1 MIPKRKYPA
10 DFEQLAR
17 VLCHE
22 TPDRPVLFE
31 YFVNALLI
39 SFFNGRPFEAAE
51 TPEQKIRDIIGFFHK
66 ARYDYATIPSRYFGR
81 FSFIPAD
88 HEKKATVSLNE
99 GCVITDRQSFENYNW
114 PNPEQ
119 GDFCLLDKMASE
131 LNDGMKFVISAPGG
145 LLENVTSL
153 VGFENLCFML
163 YEDEELSKA
172 IFDAVGSRLLRF
184 YEICSSVPAV
194 GALIVNDDWGF
205 KTQTMIP
212 PEMLRELVFPW
223 HKKIVEAIHQ
233 NRKFAILHSCG
244 NLEAV
249 MDDVV
254 NELKYDAKH
263 SFEDAIIP
271 VEDFWK
277 QWHGKIAVLGGIDV
291 DFLTRSNPEDIT
303 IRCHKILENT
313 GSHSFALGS
322 GNSITGYIPIE
333 NYFAMI
339 KTVTKTG

>member
-17 VLCHE
+17 VLRRE

-31 YFVNALLI
+31 YFVNAELI
-39 SFFNGRPFEAAE
+39 SFFNGRPFEAAA
-51 TPEQKIRDIIGFFHK
+51 TPEAKIRDIIGFFHK
-66 ARYDYATIPSRYFGR
+66 AGYDYATIPSRYFGG
-81 FSFIPAD
+81 FSFTTAD
-88 HEKKATVSLNE
+88 HEKKATVSQNE
-99 GCVITDRQSFENYNW
+99 GCVITDRSSFENYIW

-119 GDFCLLDKMASE
+119 GDFGLLDKMALE

-153 VGFENLCFML
+153 VGFENLCFMI

-172 IFDAVGSRLLRF
+172 IFDEVGSRLLRF
-184 YEICSSVPAV
+184 YEICSSIPVV

-205 KTQTMIP
+205 KTQTMLA

-223 HKKIVEAIHQ
+223 HKKMVEAIHC

-254 NELKYDAKH
+254 FELKYDAKH
-263 SFEDAIIP
+263 SFEDIIIP
-271 VEDFWK
+271 VEDFWQ
-277 QWHGKIAVLGGIDV
+277 QWHKKIAVLGGIDV
-291 DFLTRSNPEDIT
+291 DFLARSTPELIT
-303 IRCHKILENT
+303 KRCRKILETT
-313 GSHSFALGS
+313 GLQSYALGS

-333 NYFAMI
+333 NYLAI
-339 KTVTKTG
+339 IDTATEI

>member
-1 MIPKRKYPA
+1 MISNRKYPA
-10 DFEQLAR
+10 DFEQLVR
-17 VLCHE
+17 VFRRE
-22 TPDRPVLFE
+22 TPGRPVLFE
-31 YFVNALLI
+31 YFVNAELI
-39 SFFNGRPFEAAE
+39 SFFNDRRFELAV
-51 TPEQKIRDIIGFFHK
+51 TPEEKIRDIIGFFHK
-66 ARYDYATIPSRYFGR
+66 AGYDYATIPSRYFGG
-81 FSFIPAD
+81 FSFTTAD

-119 GDFCLLDKMASE
+119 GDFGLLVKMATE
-131 LNDGMKFVISAPGG
+131 LKDGMKFVVSAPGG

-172 IFDAVGSRLLRF
+172 IFDAVGSLLLKF
-184 YEICSSVPAV
+184 YEKCSSVPAV

-223 HKKIVEAIHQ
+223 HRKMVESIHQ

-249 MDDVV
+249 MDDIVD
-254 NELKYDAKH
+254 ELKYDAKH
-263 SFEDAIIP
+263 SFEDTIIP
-271 VEDFWK
+271 VEDFWQ
-277 QWHGKIAVLGGIDV
+277 QWHKKIAVLGGIDV
-291 DFLTRSNPEDIT
+291 DFLTRSNPET
-303 IRCHKILENT
+303 IGNRCRKLLETT
-313 GSHSFALGS
+313 GLQSFALGS
-322 GNSITGYIPIE
+322 GNSITGYIPVE
-333 NYFAMI
+333 NYIAMI
-339 KTVTKTG
+339 ETATEM

>member
-10 DFEQLAR
+10 DFGQLAR
-17 VLCHE
+17 VLRRE

-31 YFVNALLI
+31 YFVNADLI
-39 SFFNGRPFEAAE
+39 SFFNNRSFELAV
-51 TPEQKIRDIIGFFHK
+51 TPEEKIRDIIGFFHK
-66 ARYDYATIPSRYFGR
+66 AGYDYATIPSRYFGG
-81 FSFIPAD
+81 FSFTTAD

-99 GCVITDRQSFENYNW
+99 GSVITDRQSFENYNW

-119 GDFCLLDKMASE
+119 GDFGLLDKMASE
-131 LNDGMKFVISAPGG
+131 LNSGMKFMISAPGG

-223 HKKIVEAIHQ
+223 HKKMVEAIHQ

-254 NELKYDAKH
+254 DSLKFDAKH

-271 VEDFWK
+271 VEDFWQ
-277 QWHGKIAVLGGIDV
+277 QWHQKIAVLGGIDV
-291 DFLTRSNPEDIT
+291 DFLTRSNPEQIKT
-303 IRCHKILENT
+303 RCRKLLENT
-313 GSHSFALGS
+313 GFKAWALGS
-322 GNSITGYIPIE
+322 GNSIPKFVPIE
-333 NYFAMI
+333 NYIAMI
-339 KTVTKTG
+339 ETATEM

>member
-17 VLCHE
+17 VLRRE

-31 YFVNALLI
+31 YFVNVGLI

-51 TPEQKIRDIIGFFHK
+51 TPEDKIRDIIGFFHG
-66 ARYDYATIPSRYFGR
+66 AGYDYATIPSRYFGG
-81 FSFIPAD
+81 FSFTTAD

-99 GCVITDRQSFENYNW
+99 GSVITDRQSFENYNW

-119 GDFCLLDKMASE
+119 GDFGLLDKMASE

-163 YEDEELSKA
+163 YENEELSKA

-223 HKKIVEAIHQ
+223 HKKMVETIHQ
-233 NRKFAILHSCG
+233 KGKFAILHSCG

-249 MDDVV
+249 MDDIVD
-254 NELKYDAKH
+254 ELKYDAKH

-271 VEDFWK
+271 VEDFWQ
-277 QWHGKIAVLGGIDV
+277 QWHKKIAVLGGIDV
-291 DFLTRSNPEDIT
+291 DFLARSNPELIKT
-303 IRCHKILENT
+303 RCQNLLENT
-313 GSHSFALGS
+313 GLKAWALGS
-322 GNSITGYIPIE
+322 GNSIPNFVPIE
-333 NYFAMI
+333 NYMAMI
-339 KTVTKTG
+339 ETATEM

>member
-17 VLCHE
+17 VLRCE

-31 YFVNALLI
+31 YFVNADLI
-39 SFFNGRPFEAAE
+39 SFFNGRPFEQAE
-51 TPEQKIRDIIGFFHK
+51 TPEQKITDIIGFFHK
-66 ARYDYATIPSRYFGR
+66 AGYDYATIPSRYFGG
-81 FSFIPAD
+81 FSFTTAD
-88 HEKKATVSLNE
+88 HEKKATVSLND
-99 GCVITDRQSFENYNW
+99 GCVITDRNSFEKYNW

-119 GDFCLLDKMASE
+119 GDFGLLDKTASE

-153 VGFENLCFML
+153 VGYENLCFML
-163 YEDEELSKA
+163 YEDEELSMA

-212 PEMLRELVFPW
+212 PEMLRALVFPW
-223 HKKIVEAIHQ
+223 HKKMVEAIHQ

-254 NELKYDAKH
+254 GELKYDGKH
-263 SFEDAIIP
+263 SYEDTIIP
-271 VEDFWK
+271 VEDFWQ
-277 QWHGKIAVLGGIDV
+277 QWHKKIGIMGGIDV
-291 DFLTRSNPEDIT
+291 DFLTRSTPETIGKRCRKLLEIT
-303 IRCHKILENT
+303 GLK
-313 GSHSFALGS
+313 SYALGS
-322 GNSITGYIPIE
+322 GNSIPNFVPNE
-333 NYFAMI
+333 NYLALI
-339 KTVTKTG
+339 ASVL

>member
-17 VLCHE
+17 VLRRE
-22 TPDRPVLFE
+22 TPGRQVLFE
-31 YFVNALLI
+31 YFVNAGLI
-39 SFFNGRPFEAAE
+39 SFFNGRPFEAAL
-51 TPEQKIRDIIGFFHK
+51 TPEQKIADIIGFFHK
-66 ARYDYATIPSRYFGR
+66 AGYDYATIPSRYFGG
-81 FSFIPAD
+81 FSFTTAD

-99 GCVITDRQSFENYNW
+99 GSVITDRQSFENYNW

-119 GDFCLLDKMASE
+119 GDFELLDEMASE

-163 YEDEELSKA
+163 YEDEELSEA

-184 YEICSSVPAV
+184 YEICSSVSTV

-223 HKKIVEAIHQ
+223 HKKMVEAIHQ
-233 NRKFAILHSCG
+233 NEKFAILHSCG

-254 NELKYDAKH
+254 DELKYDAKH

-271 VEDFWK
+271 VEDFWQ
-277 QWHGKIAVLGGIDV
+277 QWHRKIAVLGGIDI
-291 DFLTRSNPEDIT
+291 DFLTRSNPEVIT
-303 IRCHKILENT
+303 NRSSKILETT
-313 GSHSFALGS
+313 GLHSFALGS

-333 NYFAMI
+333 NYLAMTI
-339 KTVTKTG
+339 AAADS

>member
-1 MIPKRKYPA
+1 MIPTRKYPA
-10 DFEQLAR
+10 DFDQLAR
-17 VLCHE
+17 VLRRE
-22 TPDRPVLFE
+22 TPDRTVLFE
-31 YFVNALLI
+31 YFVNVGLI
-39 SFFNGRPFEAAE
+39 SFFNGRPFEAAV
-51 TPEQKIRDIIGFFHK
+51 TPDVKIRDIIGFFHK
-66 ARYDYATIPSRYFGR
+66 AGYDYATIPSRYFGG
-81 FSFIPAD
+81 FSFTTAD
-88 HEKKATVSLNE
+88 HEKKATVSQNE
-99 GCVITDRQSFENYNW
+99 GSVITDRQSFENYNW

-119 GDFCLLDKMASE
+119 GDFGLLDKMASE

-153 VGFENLCFML
+153 VGFGNLCFML

-184 YEICSSVPAV
+184 YEICSSIPAV

-212 PEMLRELVFPW
+212 PEILRELVFPW
-223 HKKIVEAIHQ
+223 HWKMVETIHQ

-254 NELKYDAKH
+254 TELKYDAKH
-263 SFEDAIIP
+263 SFEDTIIP
-271 VEDFWK
+271 VEDFWQ
-277 QWHGKIAVLGGIDV
+277 QWQQKIAVLGGIDV
-291 DFLTRSNPEDIT
+291 DFLARSKPEDIT
-303 IRCHKILENT
+303 IRCRKILETT

-333 NYFAMI
+333 NYLAM
-339 KTVTKTG
+339 TKAAADS